1 MGRGAAYPKVCTDH
15 VPEYISLRNTT
26 DSPSDCPLVTSPLLP
41 LLSGVAHHRFAPHLH
56 SPSCG
61 PSLPFP
67 PPSIPAIC
75 CLPTCSSCIPG
86 LSTTLSSE
94 SPQSDECRLVAKHP
108 WDAETAST
116 IQPVVELTHPH
127 KRLCFEKYYNEG
139 GATRLWGPAIKAGS
153 WDNNADY
160 TWWVHSDKL
169 NMDIPLPRDR
179 VPIIEEDE

>member
-1 MGRGAAYPKVCTDH
+1 MGRGAAYPKVHTDH

-67 PPSIPAIC
+67 PPSIPVIHR
-75 CLPTCSSCIPG
+75 LPTCSSCIPG

-94 SPQSDECRLVAKHP
+94 SPQSDECRLVAKRP

-116 IQPVVELTHPH
+116 IQPVCHRHTWGVDQARAVYGRRSDTRPAGARREDIGNTGVRRIGRGSHSLRPH
-127 KRLCFEKYYNEG
+127 GEQ
-139 GATRLWGPAIKAGS
+139 
-153 WDNNADY
+153 
-160 TWWVHSDKL
+160 
-169 NMDIPLPRDR
+169 
-179 VPIIEEDE
+179 